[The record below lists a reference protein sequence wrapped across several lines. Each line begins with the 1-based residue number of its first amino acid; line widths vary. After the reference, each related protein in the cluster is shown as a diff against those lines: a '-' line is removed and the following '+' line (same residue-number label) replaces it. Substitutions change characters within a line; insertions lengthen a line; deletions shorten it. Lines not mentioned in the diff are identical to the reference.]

1 MLLVFW
7 ETLRNV
13 QRELVLFG
21 EAMNIIWRLVNDEE
35 EKASVSRGGSM
46 ISSLSVAYVGNA
58 VGHA

>member
-1 MLLVFW
+1 M
-7 ETLRNV
+7 
-13 QRELVLFG
+13 QRGLILFG
-21 EAMNIIWRLVNDEE
+21 KPMNIISRLVDDEE